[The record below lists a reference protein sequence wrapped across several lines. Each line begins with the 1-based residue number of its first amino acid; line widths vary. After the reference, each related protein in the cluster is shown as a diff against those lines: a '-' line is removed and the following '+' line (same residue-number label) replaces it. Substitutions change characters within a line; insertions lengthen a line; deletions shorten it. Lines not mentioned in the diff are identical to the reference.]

1 MLTSGKETHRLLA
14 VALSIIFWVAFCIPS
29 SVLAEAKD
37 PKVILKAG
45 TVVALRLTETV
56 DSKTK
61 NVGDTVMLEVTREVK
76 ANGHIVIDVG
86 ARAMGEVVR
95 STSATYFGKPGE
107 IAIAIHRTEAVDG
120 TPVPLRATLSRT
132 GEDNYML
139 SIGVGLLLCGIGFL
153 LKGEEAA
160 IPVGA
165 ETKAYVDY
173 NTEVAVAK

>member
-1 MLTSGKETHRLLA
+1 MLTSRKETHRLLA
-14 VALSIIFWVAFCIPS
+14 VTLSIIFWVAFCIPS
-29 SVLAEAKD
+29 SALAEAKD
-37 PKVILKAG
+37 PQVILKAG

-61 NVGDTVMLEVTREVK
+61 SIGDTVMFEVTREVRV
-76 ANGHIVIDVG
+76 NGYTVIDVG
-86 ARAMGEVVR
+86 ARAMGEVVK

-132 GEDNYML
+132 GEDKYML

-153 LKGEEAA
+153 LKGEEGV
-160 IPVGA
+160 ISVGA
-165 ETKAYVDY
+165 EAKAYVDY
-173 NTEVAVAK
+173 NTEVVVAK